1 MADKTWLIKEQVP
14 SAIAD
19 KFVEVHPMLVQ
30 LMWNRG
36 IQDQAGLDQFLNP
49 DYGDDIHDPF
59 LFSRMQ
65 DVVDRILKALEG
77 DDLIMIHGDYDG
89 DGICGTAV
97 MLSALREVCERGGFT
112 AFDEGRVQWYLPDRE
127 GDGYGMSYGAI
138 EEFKDKKVNLIITV
152 DCGIA
157 NTDEI
162 AKAYEYGME
171 VIVVDH
177 HQMPDVLSDKAM
189 LIHPLVPGEK
199 YPFKKLAAVGVAF
212 KVACGLYKHARDR
225 GIDMPEGLEKWLLD
239 LVAIA
244 TVTDMVPL
252 IGENRTLEKYG
263 LVVMNKTKRTG
274 LLALMEAAG
283 IEPGKLNTTDIGFK
297 IGPRINAAGRIA
309 HAGEALKVILEE
321 GPVAAK
327 HLASRLNEINKER
340 QKLARDATRVAMAKI
355 EGDEK
360 RFIAVV
366 DKSIRIGIAG
376 LVAGKIVNET
386 GLPSVVMT
394 KVGENYVGSGRGPDG
409 FHFIEAMDT
418 CREHMI
424 TGGGHP
430 QACGFRLDESSIPT
444 WVDAMNAHAV
454 KTLDPE
460 RGPELHIDSE
470 LDLALADWELV
481 DLVQKMEPYGVGN
494 EMPKFVSRKLQV
506 VAAEAI
512 GKTKTHLR
520 LTVATED
527 RVMRQCI
534 GFGYGKWS
542 DRLTL
547 GDMVDLVYEVGVN
560 EWNGNR
566 ELQLQIKDIK
576 KV

>member
-1 MADKTWLIKEQVP
+1 GV
-14 SAIAD
+14 
-19 KFVEVHPMLVQ
+19 
-30 LMWNRG
+30 
-36 IQDQAGLDQFLNP
+36 
-49 DYGDDIHDPF
+49 HDPF
-59 LFSRMQ
+59 LFSRMV
-65 DVVDRILKALEG
+65 DVVERIFKALEG
-77 DDLIMIHGDYDG
+77 DDLVMIHGDYDG
-89 DGICGTAV
+89 DGICGSAV
-97 MLSALREVCERGGFT
+97 VLSALKEICERGGFT
-112 AFDEGRVQWYLPDRE
+112 ANDEDRVQWYLPDRE

-138 EEFKDKKVNLIITV
+138 EEFKEKKVDLIITV

-171 VIVVDH
+171 VIVIDH

-199 YPFKKLAAVGVAF
+199 YPFKKLAAVGVAY
-212 KVACGLYKHARDR
+212 KVACAMYSTARDR
-225 GIDMPEGLEKWLLD
+225 GIDVPLGLEKWLLD

-252 IGENRTLEKYG
+252 IGENRTLETYG
-263 LVVMNKTKRTG
+263 LVVLNKTKRTG
-274 LLALMEAAG
+274 LLALMDAAG
-283 IEPGKLNTTDIGFK
+283 IEPGNLNTTDIGFK
-297 IGPRINAAGRIA
+297 IGPRLNAAGRIA

-327 HLASRLNEINKER
+327 HLSNRLNEINRER
-340 QKLARDATRVAMAKI
+340 QKLTTDATKVAMTSI

-366 DKSIRIGIAG
+366 DNSIRIGIAG

-386 GLPSVVMT
+386 GLPAVVMT
-394 KVGENYVGSGRGPDG
+394 KVGSHYVGSGRGPDG
-409 FHFIEAMDT
+409 FHFVEAMDT
-418 CREHMI
+418 CRELMI
-424 TGGGHP
+424 GGGGHP
-430 QACGFRLDESSIPT
+430 QACGFKLEESSIT
-444 WVDAMNAHAV
+444 GWVDAMNVHAV

-460 RGPELHIDSE
+460 RGPELRVDAE
-470 LDLALADWELV
+470 LDLALADWDLV
-481 DLVQKMEPYGVGN
+481 DLVQKMEPYGIGN
-494 EMPKFVSRKLQV
+494 EIPKFVSRGVQV
-506 VAAEAI
+506 VAAESI
-512 GKTKTHLR
+512 GKSKTHLR
-520 LTVATED
+520 LTVATPE

-542 DRLTL
+542 DKLVM
-547 GDMVDLVYEVGVN
+547 GDMIDLVYEVGVN